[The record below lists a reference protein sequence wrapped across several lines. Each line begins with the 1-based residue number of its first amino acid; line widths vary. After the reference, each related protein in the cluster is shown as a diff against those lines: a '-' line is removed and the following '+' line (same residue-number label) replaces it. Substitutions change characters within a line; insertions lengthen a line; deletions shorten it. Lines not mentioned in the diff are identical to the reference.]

1 MQLAPP
7 VVLAELNRL
16 LDLTVHACLEQTQ
29 IAMQK
34 PQAVLSGRPGDGAA
48 DVAASY
54 CERWHR
60 ILGNVQL
67 SVSQKVLIFFLQWR
81 LRFCA
86 VALAGSEGLV
96 LQLSE
101 QFAALTAPLPSG

>member
-67 SVSQKVLIFFLQWR
+67 SVSQKVLISLPWR
-81 LRFCA
+81 LRCCA